1 MKYELTQHA
10 RDVLTEREISVS
22 WVERVL
28 DAPERTEPD
37 PDYPELEHHLGR
49 IAERDD
55 RVLRVVYNKIV
66 QPILEVTAY
75 FDRTMRNKL

>member
-28 DAPERTEPD
+28 NAPERTESD
-37 PDYPELEHHLGR
+37 PTDPELGHHLGR
-49 IAERDD
+49 IEERDN
-55 RVLRVVYNKIV
+55 RVLRMV
-66 QPILEVTAY
+66 
-75 FDRTMRNKL
+75 

>member
-28 DAPERTEPD
+28 DAPEPD
-37 PDYPELEHHLGR
+37 
-49 IAERDD
+49 
-55 RVLRVVYNKIV
+55 
-66 QPILEVTAY
+66 
-75 FDRTMRNKL
+75 